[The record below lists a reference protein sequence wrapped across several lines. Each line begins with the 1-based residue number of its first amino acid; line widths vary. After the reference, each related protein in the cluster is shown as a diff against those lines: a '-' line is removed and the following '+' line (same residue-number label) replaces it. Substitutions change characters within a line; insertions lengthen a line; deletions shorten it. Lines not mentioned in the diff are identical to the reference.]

1 MLEFMPEQWRH
12 LPPGY
17 RRLTGPT
24 LSREGDLRWLPDVR
38 QWHEVTKAE
47 TGVQPHDESWIFA
60 TPDKIKGA
68 PPLYRP
74 VKPGSIRKTGMLI
87 WSVKSGN
94 LDGEWRP
101 IALKAL
107 PSSGRMTLVEPE
119 PPKGWEWLETHQILR
134 EGDRCQQRIEGRT
147 ETRWVPGDLF
157 GNHPTTDY
165 FYLRSTRN
173 TYGNKETPQERAYEG
188 WGSF

>member
-1 MLEFMPEQWRH
+1 MLEFMAEHWRC

-17 RRLTGPT
+17 RKLGGAARAQP
-24 LSREGDLRWLPDVR
+24 GDLRWLSDVR
-38 QWHEVTKAE
+38 QWHEVLPAE
-47 TGVQPHDESWIFA
+47 IGKNPDHETYIFA
-60 TPDKIKGA
+60 TPDKIRGA

-74 VKPGSIRKTGMLI
+74 VKPGAIRKTGMLV
-87 WSVKSGN
+87 WAAGDA
-94 LDGEWRP
+94 LTGEW
-101 IALKAL
+101 KAITMAGQAAPERL
-107 PSSGRMTLVEPE
+107 RFIEPA
-119 PPKGWEWLETHQILR
+119 PPPGWEWLETHQILR

-165 FYLRSTRN
+165 FYLRSTRH
-173 TYGNKETPQERAYEG
+173 TYGNKETPQDRAYEG